1 MNDAQLS
8 YYFWFRR
15 CAREGRYLSADYS
28 YVLLYVYELIN
39 LGERLDPRKVQD
51 ELVGLWNAYGE
62 KHPAITV
69 KLADWICDYSLIH
82 RLPPPREGRSRL
94 IAKVIALKEFFIPM
108 PEGDMDGCTRSLLRF
123 CNSYDYRTSKFAT
136 PENLPLFDRH
146 IYGALLCAVQYY
158 SADGRLLSGIESEDS
173 RLCRD
178 AYAGALCVADEKYRL
193 EVQYCSFSRSN
204 ELRFLVGDIVKY
216 AENKLRA
223 HLGIKSRMSV
233 YSVPTELTK
242 RLDDYFLREL
252 PKRILQPH
260 KEREKQAYEALYDL
274 PRKPLSLADAKRIE
288 SESWDTT
295 RELVD
300 AFEETAPAQIEPI
313 PISIPTPIS
322 EETPV
327 PQKTAR
333 ADGWQGVLGELF
345 SVLVQTAEG
354 DPNAIRRYARGQG
367 KLADAIADEINEV
380 AWEKM
385 GDAVIEERDGGFFV
399 IEEYCEE
406 LMQQLR
412 EEDKG

>member
-1 MNDAQLS
+1 M
-8 YYFWFRR
+8 
-15 CAREGRYLSADYS
+15 
-28 YVLLYVYELIN
+28 
-39 LGERLDPRKVQD
+39 
-51 ELVGLWNAYGE
+51 
-62 KHPAITV
+62 
-69 KLADWICDYSLIH
+69 
-82 RLPPPREGRSRL
+82 
-94 IAKVIALKEFFIPM
+94 
-108 PEGDMDGCTRSLLRF
+108 
-123 CNSYDYRTSKFAT
+123 
-136 PENLPLFDRH
+136 
-146 IYGALLCAVQYY
+146 QYY

-242 RLDDYFLREL
+242 RLDEYFLREL

-327 PQKTAR
+327 PQKAAR
-333 ADGWQGVLGELF
+333 EDGWQGMLGELF
-345 SVLVQTAEG
+345 PVLVQTAEG
-354 DPNAIRRYARGQG
+354 DANAIRRYARGQG

-380 AWEKM
+380 VWEKM
-385 GDAVIEERDGGFFV
+385 GDAVIEERDGGFFI